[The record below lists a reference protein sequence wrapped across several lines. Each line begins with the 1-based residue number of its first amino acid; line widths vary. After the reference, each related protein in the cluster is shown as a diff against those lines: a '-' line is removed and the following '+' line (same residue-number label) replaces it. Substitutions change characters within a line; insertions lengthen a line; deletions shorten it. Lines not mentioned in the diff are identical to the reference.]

1 MLKGKKRGDHAEPD
15 GGDEEKQQ
23 LDFAWLVF
31 MGIQMGYTEKEV
43 SRMYLGK
50 WYELFKHFKR
60 FHNFKMKRGLYEEKE
75 RVSLL
80 DL

>member
-1 MLKGKKRGDHAEPD
+1 
-15 GGDEEKQQ
+15 
-23 LDFAWLVF
+23 
-31 MGIQMGYTEKEV
+31 MGIQMGYTEKEI

-50 WYELFKHFKR
+50 WYELFTHFKR